1 MRGVLGI
8 ATLVVGG
15 VIVANLTTNWKGVVA
30 GGQVLNN
37 ILATSYAGML
47 GYNPIQTQQWPSSK

>member
-1 MRGVLGI
+1 MRGVLGVL
-8 ATLVVGG
+8 TLVIGG
-15 VIVANLTTNWKGVVA
+15 VITANLVTNWKGVVA

-47 GYNPIQTQQWPSSK
+47 GYNPIQAQQWPKTS